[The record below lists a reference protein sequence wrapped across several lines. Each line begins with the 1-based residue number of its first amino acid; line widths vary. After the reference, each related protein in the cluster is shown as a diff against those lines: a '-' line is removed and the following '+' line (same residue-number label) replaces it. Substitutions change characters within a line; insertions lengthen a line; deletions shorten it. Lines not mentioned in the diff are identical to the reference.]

1 MTRRQVRLLVL
12 EASSGGR
19 LFSVNPDGSDKKVV
33 VTGCRVPDGIA
44 VDVVARH
51 IYWTNM
57 GLPPENDGSIERVD
71 LDGGNRT
78 TIVPSGVTY
87 TPKQLHFEAAG
98 RKLYWGDREGMR
110 VMRCDLDGSNVE
122 TLVQTGQG
130 EDDRRDETR
139 WCVGVAIDP
148 VGGHLYWTQ
157 KGPSDAGLGKIL
169 RAGIDLPAGER
180 SAERG
185 DIEVL
190 FEGLPE
196 PIDLELDLV
205 ERMLYWTDRGDP
217 PRGNSVNRAPMEPP
231 DRRRK
236 PEILLTHLME
246 GIGLALDPDDGR
258 MYVTDLAGNVY
269 AADLDGSNRR
279 EILVLQGNLTGIA
292 RAVLTPSPDSLG
304 EGHTTDPLPPRPTE
318 TQAGKAPRRQ
328 GV

>member
-1 MTRRQVRLLVL
+1 MTQRQERLFVL

-19 LFSVNPDGSDKKVV
+19 LFSVHPDGSDKKVV
-33 VTGCRVPDGIA
+33 VTGCRLPDGVA
-44 VDVVARH
+44 VDVTAGH

-57 GLPPENDGSIERVD
+57 GLPSENDGSIERVD

-78 TIVPSGVTY
+78 TIVPSGVTH

-110 VMRCDLDGSNVE
+110 VMRCDLDGAHVE

-130 EDDRRDETR
+130 ADDRRDETR
-139 WCVGVAIDP
+139 WCVGVAVDP
-148 VGGHLYWTQ
+148 AGGHLYWSQ
-157 KGPSDAGLGKIL
+157 KGPSDGGLGKIL
-169 RAGIDLPAGER
+169 RAGINLPAGQGA
-180 SAERG
+180 AERG

-196 PIDLELDLV
+196 PIDLELDLT

-217 PRGNSVNRAPMEPP
+217 PRGNSVNRSPMHPP
-231 DRRRK
+231 GRQCT

-246 GIGLALDPDDGR
+246 GIGLALDPDGSR

-279 EILVLQGNLTGIA
+279 EILILQGNLTGIT
-292 RAVLTPSPDSLG
+292 RAVLP
-304 EGHTTDPLPPRPTE
+304 TDTR
-318 TQAGKAPRRQ
+318 
-328 GV
+328 V

>member
-1 MTRRQVRLLVL
+1 MTQRQERLFVL

-19 LFSVNPDGSDKKVV
+19 LFSVNPDGSDKKVI
-33 VTGCRVPDGIA
+33 VTGCRIPDGVA
-44 VDVVARH
+44 VDVRAGH

-57 GLPPENDGSIERVD
+57 GRPPENDGSIERVD

-78 TIVPSGVTY
+78 TIVPSGVTH

-98 RKLYWGDREGMR
+98 GKLYWGDREGMR
-110 VMRCDLDGSNVE
+110 VMRCDLDGGNVE

-139 WCVGVAIDP
+139 WCVGVAVDP

-169 RAGIDLPAGER
+169 RAGIDLPAGE
-180 SAERG
+180 SAAERG

-196 PIDLELDLV
+196 PIDLELDLT
-205 ERMLYWTDRGDP
+205 ERTLYWTDRGDP
-217 PRGNSVNRAPMEPP
+217 PRGNSVNRSPIDAPEGQ
-231 DRRRK
+231 RT

-269 AADLDGSNRR
+269 AADLNGSNQR
-279 EILVLQGNLTGIA
+279 EILFLQGNLTGIA
-292 RAVLTPSPDSLG
+292 RAQ
-304 EGHTTDPLPPRPTE
+304 LPTGTR
-318 TQAGKAPRRQ
+318 A
-328 GV
+328 

>member
-1 MTRRQVRLLVL
+1 MTGGREKLFVL

-19 LFSVNPDGSDKKVV
+19 LFSVNPDGSDKQVL
-33 VTGCRVPDGIA
+33 VTGCRIPDGVA
-44 VDVVARH
+44 VDVAAGH

-78 TIVPSGVTY
+78 TIVPDGVTH
-87 TPKQLHFEAAG
+87 TPKQLHLEAEG
-98 RKLYWGDREGMR
+98 GKLYWGDREGMR

-139 WCVGVAIDP
+139 WCVGVAVDP

-169 RAGIDLPAGER
+169 RAGIDLPAGQR
-180 SAERG
+180 AAERG

-196 PIDLELDLV
+196 PIDLELDLA
-205 ERMLYWTDRGDP
+205 EHMLYWTDRGDP
-217 PRGNSVNRAPMEPP
+217 PRGNSLNRSPMEPP
-231 DRRRK
+231 DAQRT

-246 GIGLALDPDDGR
+246 GIGLALDPDGGHV
-258 MYVTDLAGNVY
+258 YVTDLGGSVYTAG
-269 AADLDGSNRR
+269 LDGSNRS
-279 EILVLQGNLTGIA
+279 EILVAQGNLTGIA
-292 RAVLTPSPDSLG
+292 RAVL
-304 EGHTTDPLPPRPTE
+304 PTG
-318 TQAGKAPRRQ
+318 TR
-328 GV
+328 V